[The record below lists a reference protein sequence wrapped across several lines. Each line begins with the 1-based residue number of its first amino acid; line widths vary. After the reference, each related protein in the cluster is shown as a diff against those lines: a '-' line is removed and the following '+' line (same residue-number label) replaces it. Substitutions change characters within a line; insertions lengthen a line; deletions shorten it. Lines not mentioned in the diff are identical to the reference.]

1 MTPARIALPLS
12 LALLAAGPAA
22 ADTEDRAFIDVA
34 IHSLGPGIPLE
45 GEGLALGT
53 SVVALIQEDEGDF
66 VWYVRPGLTY
76 ARTIDG
82 WGDDPRTFDLAGLT
96 ASVGFGIP
104 DLGPVI
110 PYVEIGLDP
119 VGGWSL
125 SPVAVWDWGLGLHAS
140 LGAMFELGRWFT
152 LRPAVGW
159 ASYLFTDLDRPLG
172 GLWCTVAF
180 GFDLDPPDG
189 GDGDDGPQDDFR
201 ISSSTIYPS
210 PGQPGGASLVVSR
223 ASGFTDPVDLWAEP
237 PAGVVAIVLP
247 DPTGGPDHWRLLVTA
262 PAGQCGEQSILVRA
276 RSGDVEK
283 SQSVWVAPSCSEGG
297 AP

>member
-1 MTPARIALPLS
+1 MTPVRLAFPLS
-12 LALLAAGPAA
+12 LGLLAAGAA
-22 ADTEDRAFIDVA
+22 AAGTEDRAFVDAAV
-34 IHSLGPGIPLE
+34 HTLGPGIPVE
-45 GEGLALGT
+45 GEGLAIGT
-53 SVVALIQEDEGDF
+53 SVAVLLQDEKSDF
-66 VWYVRPGLTY
+66 VWYVRPGFTY
-76 ARTIDG
+76 ARTIG
-82 WGDDPRTFDLAGLT
+82 SWGDDARTFDLAGLT

-110 PYVEIGLDP
+110 PYLEVGLDP

-140 LGAMFELGRWFT
+140 FGALFEIGSWFT
-152 LRPAVGW
+152 VRPAVGW

-172 GLWCTVAF
+172 GLWCTLAF
-180 GFDLDPPDG
+180 GFDLDPPARIDR
-189 GDGDDGPQDDFR
+189 PEDDFW

-223 ASGFTDPVDLWAEP
+223 TSGFTDPVEVWVEP
-237 PAGVVAIVLP
+237 PPGVAAIVLP
-247 DPTGGPDHWRLLVTA
+247 DPAGGPDHWRLLVTA
-262 PAGQCGEQSILVRA
+262 PAERCGEQSILVRA

-283 SQSVWVAPSCSEGG
+283 SQSVWVAPSCGGGG